1 MSIDLAPP
9 SSPDLIFIF
18 SSVNGSDVYMNSCF
32 YGNGTSFVESL
43 FEDFG
48 EQNFRVQTHDYS
60 SLLFCCYYS
69 VLAHLLLTL
78 SSSARL

>member
-1 MSIDLAPP
+1 MFLAPP

-48 EQNFRVQTHDYS
+48 EQILRVQTHRYR

-69 VLAHLLLTL
+69 ALAHLLLTF
-78 SSSARL
+78 SPSVRL